1 MFALR
6 EPFEKLKMVYIQ
18 LWSIYN
24 ERKEVITPEG
34 ITIKMNELDNSD
46 AIMNLDVDKR
56 NLP

>member
-24 ERKEVITPEG
+24 ERKEVITP
-34 ITIKMNELDNSD
+34 
-46 AIMNLDVDKR
+46 V
-56 NLP
+56 